1 MSKKKTFAQLEAE
14 LAKTKAKLAKWKKRA
29 IKESSDSLNIRFSG
43 SVDVEVAIHRSVL
56 AENRWNALEEDSR
69 ARLLYKLVR
78 DEFVAKARE
87 DAMRDS
93 FMSNARCE
101 SSEFAEN
108 DDGEPL
114 DFNDISRMSLERLE
128 EIGVLEDD

>member
-14 LAKTKAKLAKWKKRA
+14 LAKTRAKLAKWKKRA
-29 IKESSDSLNIRFSG
+29 VKEGDDKLFIRFSG
-43 SVDVEVAIHRSVL
+43 SVEIDVEIHKSVL

-78 DEFVAKARE
+78 DEFIAKAR
-87 DAMRDS
+87 DDVTRDG
-93 FMSNARCE
+93 FMSSARCDSADNE
-101 SSEFAEN
+101 
-108 DDGEPL
+108 DGEPL

-128 EIGVLEDD
+128 EIGVQEDD

>member
-1 MSKKKTFAQLEAE
+1 MSRKKSFAQLEAE

-29 IKESSDSLNIRFSG
+29 IKDANDNLYIRFSG
-43 SVDVEVAIHRSVL
+43 SIEVEVEIHKSVL
-56 AENRWNALEEDSR
+56 TENRWDSLEEDSR
-69 ARLLYKLVR
+69 AHLLYKLVR
-78 DEFVAKARE
+78 DEFVAKARQ

-101 SSEFAEN
+101 SAEN
-108 DDGEPL
+108 GDGEPL

-128 EIGVLEDD
+128 ETGVLEND

>member
-1 MSKKKTFAQLEAE
+1 MSRKKSFAQLEAE

-29 IKESSDSLNIRFSG
+29 IKDANDNLYLRFSG
-43 SVDVEVAIHRSVL
+43 SVEVEVEIHKSVL
-56 AENRWNALEEDSR
+56 TENRWDSLEEDSR

-78 DEFVAKARE
+78 DEFVAKVRQ

-101 SSEFAEN
+101 SGEFAEN
-108 DDGEPL
+108 DDSEPL

-128 EIGVLEDD
+128 ETGVLESD

>member
-14 LAKTKAKLAKWKKRA
+14 LAKTRAKLAKWKKRA
-29 IKESSDSLNIRFSG
+29 VREADDNLYLRFSG
-43 SVDVEVAIHRSVL
+43 AVEVEIAIHKSVL

-78 DEFVAKARE
+78 DEFVARARE
-87 DAMRDS
+87 DAMRDA

-101 SSEFAEN
+101 SADN
-108 DDGEPL
+108 DDGEAL

-128 EIGVLEDD
+128 EIGVLEGD

>member
-1 MSKKKTFAQLEAE
+1 MSRKKSFAQLEAE

-29 IKESSDSLNIRFSG
+29 IKDANDNLYLRFSG
-43 SVDVEVAIHRSVL
+43 SVEIVVEIHRSVL
-56 AENRWNALEEDSR
+56 AENRWNSLEEDSR

-78 DEFVAKARE
+78 DEFLAKTKE
-87 DAMRDS
+87 DVMRDS

-101 SSEFAEN
+101 SADN
-108 DDGEPL
+108 DDGEAL